1 MDAYICLDGRKRHL
15 TASCIFKISNLD
27 SLKIFRYIFADGDYT
42 THGQYKYYCKV
53 RTVSSS
59 LLKIIRNWTIASVEL
74 DQVGTSLLLS
84 LGHYH
89 RSSAF
94 IFSDQWPVLGWAACQ
109 CTFTQDWSDKHWEH
123 LYFIIFRDLD
133 EYPDQGWPSN
143 CCSLLN
149 FSILPSHH
157 NLIDVLS

>member
-15 TASCIFKISNLD
+15 TASCILKISNLD
-27 SLKIFRYIFADGDYT
+27 SLKIFGYIFADGDYT

-109 CTFTQDWSDKHWEH
+109 CTFTQDWSDTHWEH

>member
-15 TASCIFKISNLD
+15 TASCILKISNLD

-123 LYFIIFRDLD
+123 LYFIIFKDLD
-133 EYPDQGWPSN
+133 EYLGQWWPSN
-143 CCSLLN
+143 CCRLLN

>member
-15 TASCIFKISNLD
+15 TASCILKISNLD
-27 SLKIFRYIFADGDYT
+27 SLKIFGYIFADGDYT

-109 CTFTQDWSDKHWEH
+109 CTFTQDWSDTHWEH

-133 EYPDQGWPSN
+133 EYPDQGWLSN
-143 CCSLLN
+143 CCRLLN

>member
-15 TASCIFKISNLD
+15 TASCILKISNLD
-27 SLKIFRYIFADGDYT
+27 SLKIFGYIFADGDYT

-109 CTFTQDWSDKHWEH
+109 CTFTQDWSDIHWEH

-143 CCSLLN
+143 CCRLLN